1 MNTAQII
8 SNFNQILYLY
18 IFVSV
23 FLTVNILIVLYFL
36 IKDFLYSF
44 TSYVKERSLKA
55 SNDAAYNS
63 ALRMLDEAR
72 IKSLRT
78 IGEGQAKAQQ
88 IFSEIEDIS
97 EERKN
102 DIRNRLEE
110 LYKKQEELVK
120 QMNIEIANSYRKALE
135 KENNENI
142 QTLAKTAEV
151 IKNEVMSDID
161 KFKDSMRDRTY
172 ETQKKIEEKLQKSYE
187 QVEEEIKQYKKD
199 KINNI
204 QENIFNIISEIT
216 EKVVG
221 KSISL
226 EDHENLIID
235 MLKDEIKKLGL
246 SYDHEDK
253 PKN

>member
-1 MNTAQII
+1 
-8 SNFNQILYLY
+8 
-18 IFVSV
+18 
-23 FLTVNILIVLYFL
+23 
-36 IKDFLYSF
+36 
-44 TSYVKERSLKA
+44 
-55 SNDAAYNS
+55 
-63 ALRMLDEAR
+63 
-72 IKSLRT
+72 
-78 IGEGQAKAQQ
+78 
-88 IFSEIEDIS
+88 
-97 EERKN
+97 
-102 DIRNRLEE
+102 
-110 LYKKQEELVK
+110 
-120 QMNIEIANSYRKALE
+120 MNIEIANSYRKALE